1 MGHSTNHPPVRLR
14 GWWAGRRRGGDA
26 LPDIPDVDVG
36 PAALAAAVE
45 AATRALVITVGR
57 AEEAVLPRVS
67 VSQLRALLIISRQA
81 PTNLNQLAEELGAIP
96 SSASRLCDRLVAAG
110 MVTRRPGSVDRRE
123 VELRVSAEG
132 QRLVDSLRESRV
144 TELAA
149 VLATMSPEGQR
160 ALLAGLRE
168 FQRAAERLDGAEVV
182 VDGDDDADAGATA
195 QRAGGSVG
203 GSAAG
208 HDVA

>member
-1 MGHSTNHPPVRLR
+1 LR
-14 GWWAGRRRGGDA
+14 GWWAGRRRGGEA

-36 PAALAAAVE
+36 DPTALAAAVE
-45 AATRALVITVGR
+45 AATRALVITLGR

-81 PTNLNQLAEELGAIP
+81 PTNLNHLADDLGAIP

-110 MVTRRPGSVDRRE
+110 LVTRRTGSVDRRE

-132 QRLVDSLRESRV
+132 QRLVDSLRDSRV
-144 TELAA
+144 GELMT
-149 VLATMSPEGQR
+149 VLATMSPDGQR
-160 ALLAGLRE
+160 ALLVGLRE
-168 FQRAAERLDGAEVV
+168 FQRAAERLDGA
-182 VDGDDDADAGATA
+182 GDAEAATTRPA
-195 QRAGGSVG
+195 SGP
-203 GSAAG
+203 AAG